1 MPTKAR
7 KRNTVT
13 PSAKRTVT
21 PVPRQPDGRFL
32 PGFSGQP
39 GGDAGRARK
48 ALNLATIREMHLAFQ
63 RGGRKAIDKVM
74 VNAPAQFLK
83 MLVLLVPREL
93 EVTHSGGVK
102 QMSDEDLE
110 RGIEALELI
119 LSKRA
124 AKPGDDAKVI
134 EGKAIEAEAK
144 TVADTSSATND

>member
-1 MPTKAR
+1 MPAKAR
-7 KRNTVT
+7 KRNTVMAT
-13 PSAKRTVT
+13 GDKPYKPKRNS
-21 PVPRQPDGRFL
+21 QGQYL
-32 PGFSGQP
+32 KGFSGQP

-48 ALNLATIREMHLAFQ
+48 ALNLATIRELHLAFQ

-119 LSKRA
+119 LSKRS

-134 EGKAIEAEAK
+134 EGKAIEPA
-144 TVADTSSATND
+144 ADTSSATND